1 MAQTTMQ
8 SALERE
14 EIRLVSEEGAV
25 RQLWKDAPKNCE
37 VVAPGPNGK
46 WGYLFKVKDDLKKN
60 GFRFNPDQKLWYRT
74 PLAAEEKTGI
84 EAFDLGGVVPKVS
97 SRQIVRERIVD
108 IGEKNNQRGRKC

>member
-14 EIRLVSEEGAV
+14 KIRLVSEEGAV

-60 GFRFNPDQKLWYRT
+60 GFRFHWETKLWYRT

-84 EAFDLGGVVPKVS
+84 AAFDLGGVVPKS
-97 SRQIVRERIVD
+97 SRQIVE
-108 IGEKNNQRGRKC
+108 G